1 MNITDKLIKE
11 VNKREKIN
19 EVTSWWFMHF
29 SKLALDDV
37 ITEMIRMKFAYD
49 FSTEKNKTDD
59 EEYQIHF
66 RKLKYMVETIVRD
79 SVDL

>member
-1 MNITDKLIKE
+1 MDYDK
-11 VNKREKIN
+11 NKVDVSTR
-19 EVTSWWFMHF
+19 WFLHF

-59 EEYQIHF
+59 EEYQTHF
-66 RKLKYMVETIVRD
+66 KKLKYMVETIVRD